1 MSYQKDLQPGLKS
14 LLFSALVL
22 FMLLVCGVVSSITY
36 KSNAFAQQTQINPSM
51 LTNTSHPKIASN
63 TSQNN
68 IISNTTQMPVTA
80 SSNINS
86 SSLLSHTPHP
96 KIASNASTPMPQL
109 NATVPKSITN
119 SSLSHTPHPK
129 IVSNSSR

>member
-63 TSQNN
+63 TS
-68 IISNTTQMPVTA
+68 
-80 SSNINS
+80 
-86 SSLLSHTPHP
+86 
-96 KIASNASTPMPQL
+96 TPMPQL
-109 NATVPKSITN
+109 NATVPKGITN